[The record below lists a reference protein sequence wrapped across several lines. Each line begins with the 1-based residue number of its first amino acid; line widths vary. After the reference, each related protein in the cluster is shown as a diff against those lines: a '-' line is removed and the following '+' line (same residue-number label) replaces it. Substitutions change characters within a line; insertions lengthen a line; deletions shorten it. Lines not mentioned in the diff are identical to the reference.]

1 MKAFLLALQFLTCL
15 PVSLKTAPGPA
26 EWGRSVLAYPLV
38 GLLIG
43 LLLAGMQGLI
53 GHADPLLQ
61 AALLTAV
68 WALLTGGLHLDG
80 LADSADAW
88 VGGHGDRER
97 TLAIMKDPRSGPA
110 GVSTLMLTLLLKFA
124 ALAALLKAGAYDPAQ
139 AGFMA
144 CSGPGSPCGAWT
156 VLLLAPLLGR
166 SALVALLLATPYVR
180 PGGMGS
186 ALAAHLPRAAALLA
200 LLLAAAGVFSAGKPG
215 WLALAAALAAGLLLR
230 WLMMRRLG
238 GATGDTLGAAVEL
251 TEAAVLVTLA
261 LAL

>member
-1 MKAFLLALQFLTCL
+1 MPA
-15 PVSLKTAPGPA
+15 SRAP
-26 EWGRSVLAYPLV
+26 R
-38 GLLIG
+38 
-43 LLLAGMQGLI
+43 
-53 GHADPLLQ
+53 
-61 AALLTAV
+61 AAR
-68 WALLTGGLHLDG
+68 H
-80 LADSADAW
+80 DAITD
-88 VGGHGDRER
+88 VRRE
-97 TLAIMKDPRSGPA
+97 
-110 GVSTLMLTLLLKFA
+110 
-124 ALAALLKAGAYDPAQ
+124 AALLKTG
-139 AGFMA
+139 G
-144 CSGPGSPCGAWT
+144 GAWT
-156 VLLLAPLLGR
+156 MLLLAPLLGR

-200 LLLAAAGVFSAGKPG
+200 LFLAAAGVLSAGKPG